1 MRTVLITLLA
11 VVIAGC
17 ATGDRRQ
24 SAEDEA
30 LNQQAVYQRHAGAT
44 QSWVRY
50 TRIRNWWPVG
60 LSSVALQTG
69 PSQHYLLEL
78 TGACDLSL
86 DRAIAVRLVTRS
98 TNVLSEG
105 DELVADGR
113 RCRVRAI
120 RPLDYGAVQAELGD
134 DAGERGRRQGQ
145 VEVHSREQAPQ
156 PSGGV

>member
-1 MRTVLITLLA
+1 MRLILMILLA
-11 VVIAGC
+11 VMVVGC

-24 SAEDEA
+24 SDEDEA
-30 LNQQAVYQRHAGAT
+30 LSQQAVYQRHAGAT
-44 QSWVRY
+44 QNWVRY

-69 PSQHYLLEL
+69 PSKHYLLDL

-86 DRAIAVRLVTRS
+86 DRAIAIRLVTRS

-113 RCRVRAI
+113 RCRIRAI
-120 RPLDYGAVQAELGD
+120 RSLDYEAVQAELD
-134 DAGERGRRQGQ
+134 DDTEERTRRQGQ
-145 VEVHSREQAPQ
+145 VEVHSKGQAPQ

>member
-69 PSQHYLLEL
+69 PSQHYLVEL
-78 TGACDLSL
+78 TGVCDLSL
-86 DRAIAVRLVTRS
+86 ERAIAIRLVTRG
-98 TNVLSEG
+98 TNVISEG
-105 DELVADGR
+105 DELVAEGR
-113 RCRVRAI
+113 RGEVRAM
-120 RPLDYGAVQAELGD
+120 RSVAYEAVED
-134 DAGERGRRQGQ
+134 KMS
-145 VEVHSREQAPQ
+145 VHA
-156 PSGGV
+156 V

>member
-86 DRAIAVRLVTRS
+86 DRAFAVRLV
-98 TNVLSEG
+98 
-105 DELVADGR
+105 ELYIIILNAWHDHVAD
-113 RCRVRAI
+113 
-120 RPLDYGAVQAELGD
+120 
-134 DAGERGRRQGQ
+134 
-145 VEVHSREQAPQ
+145 
-156 PSGGV
+156 